1 MSRIE
6 RVRQAVA
13 EYLDDP
19 CSLLALRLLFPPERV
34 AVPIEDE
41 VRDLYTYPER
51 LNASYA
57 DEWRRIAIRAI
68 FDRAFEDPGA
78 SDEANL
84 AAYMRYLRNEAIPRC
99 IEEHRPLFRSLD
111 EIHRVLASD
120 NTVTF
125 PDPGKRALMKLIW
138 PEE

>member
-68 FDRAFEDPGA
+68 FEGAFEDPGA

-84 AAYMRYLRNEAIPRC
+84 AQYMRYLREDAIPRC
-99 IEEHRPLFRSLD
+99 IETHRPLFRSLY
-111 EIHRVLASD
+111 EVLQVLESD
-120 NTVTF
+120 NTVPF
-125 PDPGKRALMKLIW
+125 PDPEKRALMKLIW